1 MRSIKVSEHDA
12 GQRLDKYL
20 LKYLPKASKGFIY
33 KMLRKKNIK
42 LNKGRATGSE
52 KLVAF
57 DIIELFLSEETIASF
72 SDGTSDKRMDLP
84 DIAYNE
90 DKGYI
95 RYGRYTIDI
104 IYEDNDIIILNK
116 PAGLLSQ
123 KSVIS
128 DVSLVDVLEAYVNKS
143 AGDGHASSIQKPGI
157 VSRLDRNTSG
167 LVACGKTLR
176 GLQELSEAVRER
188 RVEKTYRCIVNGRLM
203 QGGRLTGYLVKDE
216 HTNKVSLVQKS
227 SSAVCDRADYIETE
241 YDIIENYDN
250 STYLSV
256 KLITGKTH
264 QIRAHLSGIGHPV
277 AGDIKYGARKEAGL
291 NHFLLHSY
299 SLKFGNEKGGLSRV
313 ANMSFTAP
321 VPNDIERYIR
331 NEMKGMTKR
340 WHGTEEG

>member
-1 MRSIKVSEHDA
+1 MRSIKVSEQDA

-42 LNKGRATGSE
+42 LNKGKATGNE

-57 DIIELFLSEETIASF
+57 DVIELFLSEETIASF
-72 SDGTSDKRMDLP
+72 CDDVSEKRMDLP
-84 DIAYNE
+84 EIVYNE

-95 RYGRYTIDI
+95 RCGRYTVGI
-104 IYEDNDIIILNK
+104 IYEDEDIVILNK

-123 KSVIS
+123 KAVMS
-128 DVSLVDVLEAYVNKS
+128 DISLVDILEAYVKKNADNS
-143 AGDGHASSIQKPGI
+143 HTSSIQKPGI

-167 LVACGKTLR
+167 LVACGKTLK

-188 RVEKTYRCIVNGRLM
+188 RVEKTYRCIVNGRLTS
-203 QGGRLTGYLVKDE
+203 GERLTGYLIKDE
-216 HTNKVSLVQKS
+216 HTNKVRLVSGAS
-227 SSAVCDRADYIETE
+227 SDGYDRSDYIETE
-241 YDIIENYDN
+241 YDVIENYDN

-264 QIRAHLSGIGHPV
+264 QIRAHLSSIGHPV
-277 AGDIKYGARKEAGL
+277 AGDIKYGARKESGL

-299 SLKFGNEKGGLSRV
+299 MLRFGNEKGVLSKV
-313 ANMSFTAP
+313 SGMSFTAP
-321 VPNDIERYIR
+321 VPNDIEKYIR
-331 NEMKGMTKR
+331 REMKG
-340 WHGTEEG
+340 